1 MHMQDGTEAQ
11 IKNELITEIQN
22 LEKHFS
28 LIKNYLSGT
37 EYADVEIIGNLRVFK
52 DTLSRISAH
61 ILTLYTMKGQRTKI
75 TWDSLFVNID
85 NALATL
91 SSYSKRKPRETIQL
105 AFDMS
110 EPKVE
115 EVMSYLSSLNASLR

>member
-1 MHMQDGTEAQ
+1 MQDGTETQ
-11 IKNELITEIQN
+11 IKKELNNEIQN
-22 LEKHFS
+22 IEKRYS
-28 LIKNYLSGT
+28 LIKSYLSGT
-37 EYADVEIIGNLRVFK
+37 EYDDMEIIGNLRVFK

-85 NALATL
+85 NALGTL
-91 SSYSKRKPRETIQL
+91 SASAKRKPRETIQL
-105 AFDMS
+105 AFNMS

-115 EVMSYLSSLNASLR
+115 EVMSYLSALKESLR

>member
-1 MHMQDGTEAQ
+1 MRMLNGTEAQ
-11 IKNELITEIQN
+11 IKRELNSEIQN
-22 LEKHFS
+22 LEKEYS
-28 LIKNYLSGT
+28 LIKSYLSGT
-37 EYADVEIIGNLRVFK
+37 EYDDVEIIGNLRVFK
-52 DTLSRISAH
+52 DNLSRISAH

-91 SSYSKRKPRETIQL
+91 NSYSKRKPRETIQL
-105 AFDMS
+105 AFNMS

-115 EVMSYLSSLNASLR
+115 EVMSYLSSLKASLR

>member
-1 MHMQDGTEAQ
+1 MPMQDGPEAQ
-11 IKNELITEIQN
+11 TRKELNNEIQT
-22 LEKHFS
+22 LEKS
-28 LIKNYLSGT
+28 YNLIRNYLSGK
-37 EYADVEIIGNLRVFK
+37 EYDDMEIIGNLRVFK

-91 SSYSKRKPRETIQL
+91 SAFSKRRPRETIQL
-105 AFDMS
+105 AFNMS

-115 EVMSYLSSLNASLR
+115 EVMAFLSKLKASLK

>member
-37 EYADVEIIGNLRVFK
+37 EYDDVEIIGNLRVFK